1 MSQTGEKQRL
11 RLHVWLIRFIGVI
24 VPRRFRARFRQE
36 WEAEL
41 EYREELLA
49 RWDRL
54 DWRNKLELLWRS
66 LGAFW
71 DAMWLQRQRWE
82 DEMIQDLRF
91 GLRMLLK
98 HPGFTLIAVVTL
110 ALGIGANT
118 AIFSVVNAV
127 LLRQLPYADPERLV
141 VLWERERDIGQESP
155 SYSNFLDW
163 QAQSQSF
170 ERMAMARFDSVNL
183 VGVGEPERLICRQ
196 VSANYFSTLGVR
208 PQLGRA
214 FTPEE
219 DRAGANPV
227 VVISHSLWQRRFGAD
242 AEIIG
247 KPLTLSDKP
256 FTVIGVLPPDF
267 QFYFPVDVFV
277 SINLTMPERLKQER
291 GEHGGITAVARLKPG
306 VTQEQAS
313 AEMENIA
320 VNLERQYP
328 KTNTTNRVFLR
339 SIREDQVG
347 SVKSS
352 LLLLFGAA
360 GFVLLIAC
368 ANVANLLLAR
378 AAARQK
384 EMALRAAL
392 GATRSRA
399 LRQLLTESLLLAAAG
414 GSLGLL
420 LAAWG
425 KSMLVS
431 PIAGNL
437 PWINEL
443 PLDGAVL
450 LFAVS
455 ASLLTGVVFGLLP
468 ALRLSQPKLT
478 EALKEGNRGAGGA
491 RATMR
496 GGVVVAEVALA
507 LLLLVGAGLMLRSFA
522 LLNRIDT
529 GFRPQNLLTMITQ
542 LSPTRYADAA
552 KARGFYD
559 ELQRRVQSLPGVQAV
574 AFSSRVPL
582 QGFNA
587 TTIFLEGQSHNS
599 YSEGHLSV
607 YSIVSPDYF
616 RAMGVTLLKGRLL
629 TAQDTT
635 SSGGMVAVIDENMA
649 RDLFAGKDPI
659 GQVMFLDKGAVR
671 VQIVGVVNHIRHQ
684 SYDAEE
690 QAKVKYQFYA
700 SLAQTPDQYVS
711 QVMSSLYL
719 IVRADHD
726 PAGLIAAVRAQVYE
740 MDREQLVYNA
750 RTMDQIIA
758 GTISQRRL
766 MMFLLVLFAV
776 IAMTLAVIGIY
787 GVISY
792 AVAQRTHEIG
802 VRLALGAKTG
812 DVLKLVIGQG
822 MKLAL
827 GGVAIGLLA
836 ALALTRLLAEIL
848 YGVSPTDPGAFVAVP
863 IILTSVALAACYL
876 PARRAAKVDPM
887 AALRQE

>member
-1 MSQTGEKQRL
+1 MTDSTRTT
-11 RLHVWLIRFIGVI
+11 RFRFWRWLIRFIGVI

-54 DWRNKLELLWRS
+54 DWRNKLKLLWRS

-71 DAMWLQRQRWE
+71 DALWLQRQRWE

-91 GLRMLLK
+91 GVRMLLK
-98 HPGFTLIAVVTL
+98 NPGFTLIAALTL
-110 ALGIGANT
+110 GLGIGANT

-141 VLWERERDIGQESP
+141 VLWERQRNIEQEAP
-155 SYSNFLDW
+155 SYPNFLDW

-170 ERMAMARFDSVNL
+170 EQMAVARRDTVNL
-183 VGVGEPERLICRQ
+183 IGAGEPERLICRQ
-196 VSANYFSTLGVR
+196 VSANFFSTLGAQ

-219 DRAGANPV
+219 DRAGANTV

-247 KPLTLSDKP
+247 KTLTLSNRL
-256 FTVIGVLPPDF
+256 FTVIGVLPSDF
-267 QFYFPVDVFV
+267 QFYLPADVFV
-277 SINLTMPERLKQER
+277 SINLTIPERLKQER
-291 GEHGGITAVARLKPG
+291 AEHGGINVVARLKPG

-384 EMALRAAL
+384 EIAIRAAL
-392 GATRSRA
+392 GASRSRV
-399 LRQLLTESLLLAAAG
+399 LRQLLTESLLLAASG
-414 GSLGLL
+414 GALGLL

-425 KSMLVS
+425 KSLLVS
-431 PIAGNL
+431 QIASNL

-450 LFAVS
+450 LFAAV
-455 ASLLTGVVFGLLP
+455 ASLLTGVVFGLFP
-468 ALRLSQPKLT
+468 ALRLSQPKLA

-529 GFRPQNLLTMITQ
+529 GFRPQNLLTMITM

-552 KARGFYD
+552 KVRGFYD

-574 AFSSRVPL
+574 AFSNRVPL
-582 QGFNA
+582 QGFNI
-587 TTIFLEGQSHNS
+587 TTIVLEGQEFKGDSDG
-599 YSEGHLSV
+599 YLSV
-607 YSIVSPDYF
+607 NSIVSPDYF

-635 SSGGMVAVIDENMA
+635 NSGGIVAVIDENMA
-649 RDLFAGKDPI
+649 RDLFAGKDPL
-659 GQVMFLDKGAVR
+659 GQTMFLDKGAIR

-690 QAKVKYQFYA
+690 RAKVKYQFY
-700 SLAQTPDQYVS
+700 T
-711 QVMSSLYL
+711 
-719 IVRADHD
+719 
-726 PAGLIAAVRAQVYE
+726 
-740 MDREQLVYNA
+740 
-750 RTMDQIIA
+750 
-758 GTISQRRL
+758 
-766 MMFLLVLFAV
+766 
-776 IAMTLAVIGIY
+776 
-787 GVISY
+787 
-792 AVAQRTHEIG
+792 
-802 VRLALGAKTG
+802 
-812 DVLKLVIGQG
+812 
-822 MKLAL
+822 
-827 GGVAIGLLA
+827 
-836 ALALTRLLAEIL
+836 
-848 YGVSPTDPGAFVAVP
+848 
-863 IILTSVALAACYL
+863 
-876 PARRAAKVDPM
+876 
-887 AALRQE
+887 